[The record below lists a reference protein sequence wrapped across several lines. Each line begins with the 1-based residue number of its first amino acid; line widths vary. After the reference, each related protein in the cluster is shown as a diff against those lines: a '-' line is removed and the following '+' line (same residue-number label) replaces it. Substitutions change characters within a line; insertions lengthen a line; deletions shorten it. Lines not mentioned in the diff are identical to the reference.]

1 MKKSI
6 NIVLIGVLTVVSI
19 LLALPF
25 TPLRNS
31 FKGVTGNVADKA
43 LTSMGVDFKG
53 KLKNARQIS
62 SAHQYEAANMN
73 LGLTVDSKSR
83 IISYDVNNVSGI
95 SLDGYNTNNLSVN
108 EKSGNTAIGL
118 NSTYSG
124 SGRNTANSPKGIGGF
139 VAIQT
144 KAGSVSTT
152 NTVSGGVK
160 QSETAGSVRQAGH
173 GGPPPEEL
181 GGGGTPP
188 PSLPIGNGTGFLL
201 MLAVA
206 FATWKVRR
214 SLI

>member
-43 LTSMGVDFKG
+43 LTSLGVDFKG

-73 LGLTVDSKSR
+73 LGLTVDSKGR

-152 NTVSGGVK
+152 TLAGGVK
-160 QSETAGSVRQAGH
+160 QSEIAGSVRQAGH
-173 GGPPPEEL
+173 GGPAPEEQ
-181 GGGGTPP
+181 GGTPPPP
-188 PSLPIGNGTGFLL
+188 PSLPIGNGTSFLL